1 MFISTISESKSST
14 FKQCRLKFRYK
25 YSDRIPEQDKNNTD
39 ALHFGSYIHKILE
52 EGVKANTM
60 AELLKIAEEEKSNYK
75 FAKSYE
81 PKIEMCLK
89 NFLRLNPSLYETVAT
104 ELVYEVDLDKE
115 KGIKQNGII
124 DRIVKGKE
132 GGYLIIDYKTSK
144 REKTKFDL
152 YQDNQLKGY
161 CNAIHRL
168 YNVPIKD
175 IVVAHYYPLTNNLV
189 ALSYTPQQIAMYIKS
204 IIDEVWKIR
213 KLKKD
218 EMMPCKNE
226 FCNWC
231 AYKSLCPEF
240 NDPNEI
246 NKKLA
251 QIKEEKKANS

>member
-1 MFISTISESKSST
+1 MFINTLSESKSKT
-14 FKQCRLKFRYK
+14 FNQCGLKYKFKYINRLEETA
-25 YSDRIPEQDKNNTD
+25 SNTD
-39 ALHFGSYIHKILE
+39 ALHFGSFIHKIFE
-52 EGVKANTM
+52 DGVEAKNVDALYT
-60 AELLKIAEEEKSNYK
+60 IAESIKKDYK
-75 FAKSYE
+75 FSAAHEK
-81 PKIEMCLK
+81 KIDICLK
-89 NFLRLNPSLYETVAT
+89 NFLRFNASLNETVGT
-104 ELVYEVDLDKE
+104 ELTYEIDLDEE
-115 KGIKQNGII
+115 KNIKQNGII
-124 DRIVKGKE
+124 DRVVKGKD
-132 GGYLIIDYKTSK
+132 GGYLVIDYKTSK

-246 NKKLA
+246 NKKLV
-251 QIKEEKKANS
+251 QIKEEKKKTT